1 MQAQYNA
8 PISDFGGRGI
18 PANRVQVACE
28 FLSDSSLDGSNLL
41 GAMVQAVAAF
51 SGNASVA
58 NGCLDI
64 TGAAAYPEPE
74 PEPYGPAE
82 APAGDAAGLFPEAEP
97 EVSVS
102 EAATSSKLSASAT
115 DTVFQYSSDQKF
127 GYQVSDAG
135 CSALFTQFVCQ
146 QCKLP
151 CWCACP

>member
-8 PISDFGGRGI
+8 PVADYGGEGI
-18 PANRVQVACE
+18 PANRVQVACQ

-41 GAMVQAVAAF
+41 GAMLRAIAAF
-51 SGNASVA
+51 SGNARVA

-64 TGAAAYPEPE
+64 TGAAAEPEPE

-97 EVSVS
+97 ES
-102 EAATSSKLSASAT
+102 EAATSSPRQQLTSAS
-115 DTVFQYSSDQKF
+115 DTVFRYTASEKF

-135 CSALFTQFVCQ
+135 CKCLFKQHVHQ
-146 QCKLP
+146 
-151 CWCACP
+151 

>member
-1 MQAQYNA
+1 
-8 PISDFGGRGI
+8 
-18 PANRVQVACE
+18 
-28 FLSDSSLDGSNLL
+28 
-41 GAMVQAVAAF
+41 MVRAVAAF

-97 EVSVS
+97 EVVS
-102 EAATSSKLSASAT
+102 EVAASTSASKQRESAYDVGSGYSA
-115 DTVFQYSSDQKF
+115 DTVFRYSASQKF

-135 CSALFTQFVCQ
+135 CPALFTQLFTSSAV
-146 QCKLP
+146 
-151 CWCACP
+151 